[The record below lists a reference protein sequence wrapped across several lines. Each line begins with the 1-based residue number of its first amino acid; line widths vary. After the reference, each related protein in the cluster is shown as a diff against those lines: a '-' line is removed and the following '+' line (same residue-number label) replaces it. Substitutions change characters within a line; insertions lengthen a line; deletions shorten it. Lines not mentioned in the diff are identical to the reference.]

1 MKKYVLLS
9 ILVLSICGTV
19 ICYKNEF
26 FNPNKPDGII
36 YTTSDRDKSSDTSSV
51 SDNIDLT
58 KTSFSNKELQD
69 MAIVDKEINK
79 WLDENAD
86 LPFNKKKSELFD
98 FLVNLSINGTKD
110 HNYSLIEEDS
120 IYVNDSTASFQNIS
134 GARTCILL
142 DELDSSCN

>member
-58 KTSFSNKELQD
+58 KTSFSNKE
-69 MAIVDKEINK
+69 
-79 WLDENAD
+79 
-86 LPFNKKKSELFD
+86 
-98 FLVNLSINGTKD
+98 
-110 HNYSLIEEDS
+110 Y
-120 IYVNDSTASFQNIS
+120 
-134 GARTCILL
+134 C
-142 DELDSSCN
+142 